1 MQNIMVQFC
10 SSSNTVDNANKQ
22 IRNERREQILQAALQ
37 VFARKGLAAT
47 KISDIAVAAQLSH
60 GLIYHYFKSKDEIFT
75 VLATEALET
84 STNIIIYAANL
95 PGTPWER
102 LKAMTESIVPTAYQ
116 GIGPYYFLIVIQ
128 AFTSEAVPTQV
139 KELAARQFSVYTEHL
154 VTLIREGQQVGEV
167 VEGDPLQLAVS
178 YTSMIQGLVIMK
190 TLGGEGLQLPTPGMV
205 LRLLKA
211 STK

>member
-1 MQNIMVQFC
+1 MTPRNEE
-10 SSSNTVDNANKQ
+10 TNKQ

-47 KISDIAVAAQLSH
+47 KISDIASAAQLSH
-60 GLIYHYFKSKDEIFT
+60 GLIYHYFESKDEIFT
-75 VLATEALET
+75 VLATQALET
-84 STNIIIYAANL
+84 SSNIIIYAASL

-102 LKAMTESIVPTAYQ
+102 LKAMTEAIVPTAYQ

-128 AFTSEAVPTQV
+128 AFTSEAVPAQV
-139 KELAARQFSVYTEHL
+139 KELAARQSSVYTEHL
-154 VTLIREGQQVGEV
+154 VPLIREGQQLGEV
-167 VEGDPLQLAVS
+167 VEGDPLQLALS
-178 YTSMIQGLVIMK
+178 YTSMIQGIGIMK
-190 TLGGEGLQLPTPGMV
+190 TLVGEGLPLPTPEMV